1 MLKKRITYFFKFQK
15 TKMLSNFLI
24 MFGGIWLCLE
34 FPSFLSDN
42 FLQFIKPFT
51 NWILWI
57 SLFTSLIYA
66 FIMSFPK
73 MAYEKEFKAS
83 NTSIKIKVGDLINE
97 TCDIVVGTSDYF
109 DTAYDTQSN
118 ISLKS
123 QVINRL
129 FNSDKENVDRLIENS
144 LQNQAI
150 EGTINQEKQIG
161 KNKQYQIGTIA
172 ILPQNNR
179 KIYLTI
185 ITNLVFENQDK
196 HTETSPEKYHIA
208 LNSLWNKIK
217 VEGRKKEISIPVI
230 GSGLSGLNLSNLI
243 LMQSAILSFVVF
255 SKQTRITQKLNVVIK
270 GDNYNP
276 NDFEEI
282 IKFLNKIQI

>member
-1 MLKKRITYFFKFQK
+1 MLQKRITYLFKFQK
-15 TKMLSNFLI
+15 AKMLSNFLI

-34 FPSFLSDN
+34 FPSFLSDD

-51 NWILWI
+51 NWILFI

-66 FIMSFPK
+66 FIMSFPI
-73 MAYEKEFKAS
+73 MEYEKEFKAS

-97 TCDIVVGTSDYF
+97 SCDIVVGTSDYF
-109 DTAYDTQSN
+109 DTAYDIQSN

-129 FNSDKENVDRLIENS
+129 FNSDKDNVDRLIENS

-150 EGTINQEKQIG
+150 EGTINNEKQIG
-161 KNKQYQIGTIA
+161 KNIQYQIGTIA
-172 ILPQNNR
+172 ILLQNNR
-179 KIYLTI
+179 KIYLTV

-196 HTETSPEKYHIA
+196 HTETNPEKFNVA
-208 LNSLWNKIK
+208 LNCLWNKIK

-270 GDNYNP
+270 EDNYNP

-282 IKFLNKIQI
+282 VKFLNTIQI